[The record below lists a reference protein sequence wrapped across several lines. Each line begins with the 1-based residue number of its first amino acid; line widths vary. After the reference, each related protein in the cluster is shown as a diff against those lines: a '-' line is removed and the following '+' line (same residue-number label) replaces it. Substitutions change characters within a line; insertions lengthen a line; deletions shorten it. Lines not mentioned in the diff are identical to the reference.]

1 MQEFDPSHYAEADRR
16 EANPPIEVESA
27 TWSAAGQLDW
37 WVRERR
43 EWFGRV
49 RGPDGRQRGSRLMIF
64 VWRTDSSFDLSL
76 AVNGGCTTPSFK
88 DIGCASAEI
97 C

>member
-16 EANPPIEVESA
+16 EANPPIEVKSA

-49 RGPDGRQRGSRLMIF
+49 RGPDGRQRWIKADDLRL
-64 VWRTDSSFDLSL
+64 T
-76 AVNGGCTTPSFK
+76 NGQQL
-88 DIGCASAEI
+88 
-97 C
+97 